1 MIAADIRSIGL
12 LCPGL
17 ASWQAAVPV
26 LAGRTRYRAGALD
39 VPESTLL
46 SRSERRRSTAF
57 TRLAMAAA
65 EAALAGAATD
75 GRDLPSVFASG
86 SGDMDVIDKICT
98 SLMEPDRPISP
109 THFHNSVHNA
119 AAGHWAIAARCMQ
132 PSISLSAHDGT
143 FAVGL
148 LEAAA
153 TVSVDAT
160 SVLLVACDIP
170 PPFPLAERQP
180 LLAPFAVALLLAPPL
195 APGERLARLRLARA
209 ASGSEDRLADA
220 GLEALRI
227 GNPSARS
234 LPLLAAIARGGA
246 AEVTLGAAP
255 ASRLRVAVEP

>member
-1 MIAADIRSIGL
+1 MIAADVRSIGL
-12 LCPGL
+12 LGPGL
-17 ASWQAAVPV
+17 ASWQAAAPV
-26 LAGRTRYRAGALD
+26 LAGRTRYCAGALD
-39 VPESTLL
+39 VPEPTLL

-75 GRDLPSVFASG
+75 GRDVASVFASG

-119 AAGHWAIAARCMQ
+119 AAGHWAIAAGCMQ
-132 PSISLSAHDGT
+132 PSISLSAHDST
-143 FAVGL
+143 FAAGL
-148 LEAAA
+148 LEATA
-153 TVSVDAT
+153 TVHVDGA
-160 SVLLVACDIP
+160 SVLLVACDVP

-195 APGERLARLRLARA
+195 APGERLARLRMARA

-220 GLEALRI
+220 GLEALRA